1 MWGQYDTK
9 FSLILTAMSQIN
21 FFGHLLVVTNL
32 IKSGCFAKINQYT
45 NDSGEVANHTVNLGM
60 NYGKAKAD
68 DYLTVCQAVPTE
80 LVVKTGFPLETVLIS
95 LGELKNSLNPEAP
108 QTARGKA
115 QTEAYEVING
125 CVKVHIDTGYLH
137 IYAYRMNKEI
147 LVAGE
152 YKTVNSSEKTL
163 CKKAI
168 QKALALK
175 TAKYGQYKISPEKFE
190 GAKILGQELEF

>member
-1 MWGQYDTK
+1 MR
-9 FSLILTAMSQIN
+9 N
-21 FFGHLLVVTNL
+21 FFGHLLIVTNL
-32 IKSGCFAKINQYT
+32 IKGGCFAKILNYT

-68 DYLTVCQAVPTE
+68 DYLTVCQANPIEIAT
-80 LVVKTGFPLETVLIS
+80 KTGFPLETVIIG
-95 LGELKNSLNPEAP
+95 LGELKNSLNPDAP
-108 QTARGKA
+108 QTTRGKA
-115 QTEAYEVING
+115 QSDAYEVINS
-125 CVKVHIDTGYLH
+125 CVKIHVETGFIH

-190 GAKILGQELEF
+190 GAKILGQELEFLATYKH